1 MSDELLEQLKHYMT
15 SKQYAQSR
23 GISESTVK
31 YHARKLEIPLVNGYY
46 LFSPYWIE
54 RLDKSRPGKVGRP
67 RNKQ

>member
-31 YHARKLEIPLVNGYY
+31 YHARKLGIPLVNGYY
-46 LFSPYWIE
+46 LFSPQWIKKIDE
-54 RLDKSRPGKVGRP
+54 SRPGKVGRP
-67 RNKQ
+67 RSKK